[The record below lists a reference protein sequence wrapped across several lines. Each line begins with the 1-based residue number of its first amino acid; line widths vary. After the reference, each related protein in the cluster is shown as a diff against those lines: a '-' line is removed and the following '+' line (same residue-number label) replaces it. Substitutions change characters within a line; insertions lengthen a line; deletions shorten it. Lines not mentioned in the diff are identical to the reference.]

1 MRKST
6 ITRIASYLMV
16 LAMVFSLTAAFAV
29 GVSAEGTAQAQWG
42 TDVANLTNEGT
53 LQEALNAAGGDASI
67 TYIKLV
73 SDIALGD
80 SYVMANGGKF
90 TLDLNGKTV
99 TSTIYP
105 FYVKNAVDITI
116 TDTSA
121 EQTGKIESTGSGAS
135 AIATLDNSAI
145 NLTIAGGAF
154 VGTTAIHTTHPTDG
168 TTAINLTITGGTLQ
182 PTGRDHIS
190 WGSTGVLDLS
200 AYGKYLDGVNI
211 FNSTGST
218 ITLPSEKI
226 ILPEG
231 FDIYQNDEK
240 ATEMLHAF
248 YYTVNGTY
256 VEPETTPEETTSEPE
271 ETTSEPEET
280 TSEPEETTSEPEETT
295 SEPEETTPEPE
306 ETTSEPEETTS
317 EPEET
322 TSEPEETTSEPEE
335 TTSEPEETSSEEPA
349 PEDPIPE
356 EPTVEAQWG
365 ADAAN
370 LTSSGTL
377 QEALDAAAD
386 DSSITYI
393 KVMNDTTLE
402 STLVAN
408 GGEFTLDLNGKKIT
422 YAGYVVNVYNSTII
436 TITDTSAEQ
445 TGAIIS
451 TDDGASAICA
461 YVDSSAQITV
471 LSGELQGG
479 YDAISLSSNASF
491 SASTLTVKG
500 GKLIGGQ
507 YAIAASGASVTV
519 TGGTLVGK
527 NADVFWKRGTLD
539 LSNYANA
546 ANVTIANYTSAD
558 VTLPSEN
565 IKLPANYSFYDKND
579 SRVDDVLASD
589 SAYTI
594 DVTKYQVTINVNDN
608 GSATTGAGDAWV
620 APGSEVT
627 VNVVPNDG
635 YRISEILVNGTPI
648 VGNTFTM
655 PEGDVI
661 IDLTFRLYQAEWG
674 TDKDNLTAWGT
685 LQEALNAAASDAN
698 VKYIKVMNDI
708 DLGDSNVKATGGT
721 FTLDLNGRTVTST
734 DDHTLYLYNSVNI
747 TITDSGEGGKIETTD
762 PDAFAILVYDTS
774 EINLTIE
781 GGTLSSAGVV
791 INAHS
796 AFAGE
801 VLAVNLIIK
810 GGTLQTAINEHI
822 WWGSTGVLDLSDY
835 ANPTGITINNF
846 AGAEPKI
853 TLPAG
858 YSFYDEKGNRVDGA
872 FANVLYTINETKYK
886 VTVNETAN
894 GVVTADQS
902 GDLTPGTVVALTLI
916 PNEGYKADV
925 TVEGATFDP
934 QTNSFVVESSDVT
947 VDVTF
952 RPYQA
957 EWGTDKDTLT
967 EWGTLQE
974 AFDAAADEN
983 STVGYIKVVSNIDSA
998 SLSAA
1003 GGSFTLDLGGKTVS
1017 SSAYTLVLKNSVNIT
1032 IADSGEGGRL
1042 ESIRSGYSA
1051 IMMGDNSAVVLTV
1064 TGGTI
1069 QATGN
1074 AIQLS
1079 DLVSAQVNASLTVTG
1094 GTIIADTAILAN
1106 GSSVTIA
1113 GGDLQGS
1120 VQDILWYT
1128 GTLDFSGITGSQSIT
1143 FFYRSTAQ
1151 AIKLPESGYS
1161 LYEENSGE
1169 RVTALSYSTTY
1180 VLDVTKYALDYSVD
1194 GATVTFAPDERY
1206 VLSETPVSFTVEPD
1220 ALYELIS
1227 VTGKTASGADLEI
1240 SYDEETDTYSFVMP
1254 EDDVTV
1260 TVKAKYAPFVWG
1272 NTSDAM
1278 TSTGDF
1284 FDLVAAINA
1293 GEAPYAKLLADY
1305 EVELSESNV
1314 AVSGKS
1320 FIDLNGHLLGFYASN
1335 GSKVVLGEGADITLF
1350 VEQKVD
1356 DVNTNDYDV
1365 RGAFE
1370 LQSGSKLTVSGAH
1383 LIGYIFYN
1391 GGTLD
1396 ISDAHLAT
1404 YCELYNLTDA
1414 EITIADVV
1422 TFAAPFRAFDP
1433 SWYNDPNYE
1442 GYTVP
1447 TVTTLA
1453 ARVENIAFAY
1463 IEAVFT
1469 VTFDFGKGSGT
1480 MPTVEVSSGDFG
1492 RDIPTPEGLSH
1503 PEGLALIGWTYEG
1516 KDYDCIFANSFYA
1529 PELADITLTAKW
1541 GAPLYVGGVGMNDGD
1556 YLASGA
1562 TETTT
1567 KRPTTGGYAYYKNG
1581 VLTLNNYQFTG
1592 EGFAYEY
1599 DGYYDERYFALI
1611 YSTTD
1616 LVIELVGS
1624 SNLVGTAIFYDEDH
1638 DDYFNADTDG
1648 VRVKGDLTVRGK
1660 GSLNIKVEDDGF
1672 YIEDLIFESG
1682 TVTIGSNDEAIES
1695 DSITVLDGALIT
1707 VSEDG
1712 VDSKNVTVKG
1722 GEFYLLPEDDD
1733 DDVELDTQTLTVTGG
1748 KLVVKG
1754 CYGIYADYV
1763 TVSGGVVEVEAKYGA
1778 ITPWDT
1784 EKEDGFVTISG
1795 GKVTLY
1801 SEYSDAI
1808 YSTGEITVSGGE
1820 VILYGEY
1827 GIYADGNVT
1836 VTGGEL
1842 EIEAYNDAIYAEGD
1856 VTISGGDIYT
1866 YSYSYNGISAYGNIT
1881 ISGGDVAISVGGD
1894 YAIEACGD
1902 ETAVTINGG
1911 SIHLMGHIWVTE
1923 TTTVTFGGKATQIFI
1938 EGDIIS
1944 TIPPVFT
1951 EGEIKHIFTV
1961 DGTSYYE
1968 GVEISHNWTDA
1979 YQADETHHYH
1989 ICVDENCVV
1998 RYFYLPESYYQYFED
2013 ANYGEHTIPE
2023 GETACSVCGYGAEV
2037 PDEEPPEG
2045 AVLLVG
2051 DRYLK
2056 IGEYLTF
2063 DSDGNPIVVTE
2074 KPATGGY
2081 LYATVDTTRDIPV
2094 VNIVLSNFSFEYSGV
2109 AAIIALPNRAYIMQL
2124 EGENT
2129 ITAHADNNYD
2139 VLYSGALTNGAGI
2152 VAVGSQVVIAG
2163 EGSLTVNA
2171 DVGIFGLDSSF
2182 AVQNGATVT
2191 INAQQ
2196 DGIEIQNGI
2205 FAVADATLTV
2215 NAGDDGIYISNGRVI
2230 LAAASRV
2237 SVTSGD
2243 EGFLLDN
2250 VSFLAT
2256 NATVTVVAVDDAI
2269 DVDDCYIEWENST
2282 FDLTADDHG
2291 ITVYTDSEEGYP
2303 FSVMNSILDI
2313 EAGDDGIRI
2322 YGYSEVLFADSVLNI
2337 TAEDAGLYLDSTRV
2351 MFASQQGMMLSL
2363 NSTPGT
2369 SGNVSEVNINAKR
2382 NHLCDTSVDVYE
2394 VKLNVVATETAF
2406 ELDSA
2411 SIYFVGSEVSI
2422 VSRDM
2427 GIYSEYEAYVNV
2439 YDSTLSIEAARYG
2452 INGYLYLDI
2461 RGEMVDISVRA
2472 FGAIYCDSISLDE
2485 DYDYKMNAYCDGAT
2499 FWDENDDIA
2508 SYVTIRGYGAVNVE
2522 MEKAIENLDQ
2532 LISEG
2537 GEFES
2542 IANSIAD
2549 VNDLLDTLTNAEG
2562 EGRLDL
2568 IEKANEAIN
2577 KALATLDQ
2585 NLANAQTNLQ
2595 NAIDTKADAET
2606 VNQSIA
2612 DLNKA
2617 LEDAET
2623 AYAAADKVLGE
2634 QITAAQ
2640 TTLDTAIKAV
2650 DKKVDDAKTALEAAI
2665 KANSDNLTAE
2675 VANLNKAIDDAEAAY
2690 AAADKAI
2697 DDKLTAAQ
2705 TTLDTAIQAVDKK
2718 VDDAKTALEAAIA
2731 AGDATLTT
2739 AVENLNKALD
2749 DAEAAYA
2756 AADKAIDDKLTAAQ
2770 TTLDTAIQ
2778 AVDKKVDDAKTAL
2791 EAAIAAGNDTLSAEI
2806 ETLNTALEN
2815 AEAAYAAADQAISE
2829 DLAAAQT
2836 TLNTA
2841 IQTVDKKLDDAKEA
2855 LDQAI
2860 ANGDAELAQ
2869 KIADLNK
2876 ALSDAETANNTA
2888 DDEIKEELSGKIEVA
2903 QATLEAAVTALQTAL
2918 NSAKVEMQQQSNNGD
2933 AELRSEIAA
2942 LKAELIEADQKS
2954 TPIQTATTVIAIV
2967 SLVCN
2972 AGLITALV
2980 IIEAKKKI
2988 LVPAFKSGFQKITSK
3003 FQKPT
3008 ASKNDENHDNK

>member
-1 MRKST
+1 MRKAT
-6 ITRIASYLMV
+6 FTKIASVLTM
-16 LAMVFSLTAAFAV
+16 LAMLLTLTVAFAV

-42 TDVANLTNEGT
+42 TDAANLTNEGT
-53 LQEALNAAGGDASI
+53 LQEAL
-67 TYIKLV
+67 
-73 SDIALGD
+73 
-80 SYVMANGGKF
+80 
-90 TLDLNGKTV
+90 
-99 TSTIYP
+99 
-105 FYVKNAVDITI
+105 
-116 TDTSA
+116 
-121 EQTGKIESTGSGAS
+121 E
-135 AIATLDNSAI
+135 
-145 NLTIAGGAF
+145 
-154 VGTTAIHTTHPTDG
+154 
-168 TTAINLTITGGTLQ
+168 
-182 PTGRDHIS
+182 
-190 WGSTGVLDLS
+190 
-200 AYGKYLDGVNI
+200 
-211 FNSTGST
+211 
-218 ITLPSEKI
+218 
-226 ILPEG
+226 
-231 FDIYQNDEK
+231 
-240 ATEMLHAF
+240 
-248 YYTVNGTY
+248 
-256 VEPETTPEETTSEPE
+256 
-271 ETTSEPEET
+271 
-280 TSEPEETTSEPEETT
+280 
-295 SEPEETTPEPE
+295 
-306 ETTSEPEETTS
+306 
-317 EPEET
+317 
-322 TSEPEETTSEPEE
+322 
-335 TTSEPEETSSEEPA
+335 
-349 PEDPIPE
+349 
-356 EPTVEAQWG
+356 
-365 ADAAN
+365 
-370 LTSSGTL
+370 
-377 QEALDAAAD
+377 AAAD

-402 STLVAN
+402 SALVAN

-461 YVDSSAQITV
+461 YVGSSAQITV

-479 YDAISLSSNASF
+479 YDAISLSSNASL

-527 NADVFWKRGTLD
+527 NADVFWKGGTLD

-565 IKLPANYSFYDKND
+565 IKLPANYSFYDEND
-579 SRVDDVLASD
+579 SRVDDVLASN

-594 DVTKYQVTINVNDN
+594 DVTKYQVTVNVNDN
-608 GSATTGAGDAWV
+608 GSATTSAGDAWV

-635 YRISEILVNGTPI
+635 YRISEILVNDTPI

-685 LQEALNAAASDAN
+685 LQEALDAAAADAN
-698 VKYIKVMNDI
+698 VKYIKVINNV
-708 DLGDSNVKATGGT
+708 DLGDAYMKATGGT

-734 DDHTLYLYNSVNI
+734 NYTLSLYNFVNI
-747 TITDSGEGGKIETTD
+747 TITDSGEGGKIETTK
-762 PDAFAILVYDTS
+762 PIASAILVYDTS

-781 GGTLSSAGVV
+781 GGTLSSPGIV
-791 INAHS
+791 ITAHS
-796 AFAGE
+796 AFEGQ
-801 VLAVNLIIK
+801 VLTVNLTIK
-810 GGTLQTAINEHI
+810 GGTLQTTVDKHI

-835 ANPTGITINNF
+835 ANPTGITVNNF
-846 AGAEPKI
+846 AGAEPNI

-858 YSFYDEKGNRVDGA
+858 YSFYDENGNRVDGA
-872 FANVLYTINETKYK
+872 FENVLYIIDETKYK

-894 GVVTADQS
+894 GSVTADQS
-902 GDLTPGTVVALTLI
+902 GYLTPGTVVTLTLT

-925 TVEGATFDP
+925 TVDGATFDP
-934 QTNSFVVESSDVT
+934 ETNTFTMGEEDVT

-974 AFDAAADEN
+974 ALNAAADEN
-983 STVGYIKVVSNIDSA
+983 STVGYIKVVSNMNSA
-998 SLSAA
+998 SLSAT

-1032 IADSGEGGRL
+1032 IADSGEGGKL
-1042 ESIRSGYSA
+1042 ESIKTGYSA

-1079 DLVSAQVNASLTVTG
+1079 DLISAQVNASLTVTG
-1094 GTIIADTAILAN
+1094 GTIIADTAILTN

-1143 FFYRSTAQ
+1143 FFCQSTAQ

-1194 GATVTFAPDERY
+1194 GATVTFATEERY

-1227 VTGKTASGADLEI
+1227 VIGKTASGADFEI
-1240 SYDEETDTYSFVMP
+1240 SYDEESGTYSFAMP

-1260 TVKAKYAPFVWG
+1260 TVQAKFAPFVWG

-1305 EVELSESNV
+1305 EVELSESDV

-1320 FIDLNGHLLGFYASN
+1320 FIDLNGHLLEFYAPN

-1356 DVNTNDYDV
+1356 GVNTYDYDV

-1370 LQSGSKLTVSGAH
+1370 LQSGSKLTVSGAY

-1396 ISDAHLAT
+1396 ISAVHLAT

-1422 TFAAPFRAFDP
+1422 TFAAPFRALDP
-1433 SWYNDPNYE
+1433 AWYDDPNYE

-1453 ARVENIAFAY
+1453 ARVENIASAY

-1599 DGYYDERYFALI
+1599 DGYYDEQYFALI

-1624 SNLVGTAIFYDEDH
+1624 SNFVGTAIFYDEDH
-1638 DDYFNADTDG
+1638 DYYFNADTDG

-1682 TVTIGSNDEAIES
+1682 TVTIVSNDEAIES

-1763 TVSGGVVEVEAKYGA
+1763 TISGGVVEVEAEYGA

-1784 EKEDGFVTISG
+1784 KKEDGFVTISG

-1801 SEYSDAI
+1801 SEYNSAI
-1808 YSTGEITVSGGE
+1808 YSTGDVTVSGSE
-1820 VILYGEY
+1820 VTLYGEY

-1856 VTISGGDIYT
+1856 VTISDGDIYT

-1881 ISGGDVAISVGGD
+1881 ISGGDVVISVGGD
-1894 YAIEACGD
+1894 YAIEACGN

-1911 SIHLMGHIWVTE
+1911 SIHLMGHICVTE

-1979 YQADETHHYH
+1979 YKTDETHHYR
-1989 ICVDENCVV
+1989 ICTDEDCVV
-1998 RYFYLPESYYQYFED
+1998 RYFYLPESYYQYFEG
-2013 ANYGEHTIPE
+2013 ANYGEHTVPE
-2023 GETACSVCGYGAEV
+2023 GEVACSVCGYGAEV
-2037 PDEEPPEG
+2037 PEEEIPED

-2051 DRYLK
+2051 DHYLK
-2056 IGEYLTF
+2056 IDEYLTF

-2081 LYATVDTTRDIPV
+2081 LYATVGTIEDTPV
-2094 VNIVLSNFSFEYSGV
+2094 ITIVLSNFSFEYTGA
-2109 AAIIALPNRAYIMQL
+2109 AAIVALQDNMYIMQL

-2129 ITAHADNNYD
+2129 ITAHADKNYD
-2139 VLYSGALTNGAGI
+2139 ALYPTSLANGAGI
-2152 VAVGSQVVIAG
+2152 GAVGSQLAIIG
-2163 EGSLTVNA
+2163 EGSLTINA
-2171 DVGIFGLDSSF
+2171 EVGIFGFDSSF

-2215 NAGDDGIYISNGRVI
+2215 NAGVDGLDINNGRVI

-2237 SVTSGD
+2237 FVTAD
-2243 EGFLLDN
+2243 DDGFAL
-2250 VSFLAT
+2250 SYAAFLAT

-2291 ITVYTDSEEGYP
+2291 ITIYTDSEGEYA
-2303 FSVMNSILDI
+2303 FFVTDSILNI

-2322 YGYSEVLFADSVLNI
+2322 YGYPEVFFAGSVLNI
-2337 TAEDAGLYLDSTRV
+2337 TAEDAGLYFDSTRV
-2351 MFASQQGMMLSL
+2351 MFASQLGMILSL

-2382 NHLCDTSVDVYE
+2382 NYLSGVTVDVYE
-2394 VKLNVVATETAF
+2394 VKLNVVVTETAF

-2411 SIYFVGSEVSI
+2411 SLYFVGSEVSI

-2439 YDSTLSIEAARYG
+2439 YDSTLSIEAARCG
-2452 INGYLYLDI
+2452 IYGYLYLDI

-2472 FGAIYCDSISLDE
+2472 FHAIYCDAISLDE
-2485 DYDYKMNAYCDGAT
+2485 DHDYMMNAIFDGST
-2499 FWDENDDIA
+2499 FLDENDDIA

-2542 IANSIAD
+2542 IANSIAG

-2577 KALATLDQ
+2577 TALATLDQ

-2617 LEDAET
+2617 L
-2623 AYAAADKVLGE
+2623 
-2634 QITAAQ
+2634 
-2640 TTLDTAIKAV
+2640 
-2650 DKKVDDAKTALEAAI
+2650 
-2665 KANSDNLTAE
+2665 
-2675 VANLNKAIDDAEAAY
+2675 DDAEAAY

-2841 IQTVDKKLDDAKEA
+2841 IQTVDKKLEDAKEA

-2869 KIADLNK
+2869 KIAELNK

-2918 NSAKVEMQQQSNNGD
+2918 NSARVEMQQQSNNGD

-2954 TPIQTATTVIAIV
+2954 TPIQTVTTVIAIV
-2967 SLVCN
+2967 GLVCN
-2972 AGLITALV
+2972 AGLIAALV
-2980 IIEAKKKI
+2980 IIESKKKI
-2988 LVPAFKSGFQKITSK
+2988 LAPVFKSGFEKVASK
-3003 FQKPT
+3003 FKKSESTP
-3008 ASKNDENHDNK
+3008 KNNDTKGEE

>member
-1 MRKST
+1 MKKT
-6 ITRIASYLMV
+6 KFTKIASVLTM
-16 LAMVFSLTAAFAV
+16 LAMLLTLTAAFAV
-29 GVSAEGTAQAQWG
+29 GASAEGTAQAQWG
-42 TDVANLTNEGT
+42 TDAANLTNEGT

-105 FYVKNAVDITI
+105 FYVKDAVDITI

-154 VGTTAIHTTHPTDG
+154 VGTTAIHTTHPTDR

-200 AYGKYLDGVNI
+200 AYGKYLNGVNI

-240 ATEMLHAF
+240 ATEMLYTY

-256 VEPETTPEETTSEPE
+256 VEPETT
-271 ETTSEPEET
+271 
-280 TSEPEETTSEPEETT
+280 
-295 SEPEETTPEPE
+295 
-306 ETTSEPEETTS
+306 PEETTS

-377 QEALDAAAD
+377 QEALDAAA
-386 DSSITYI
+386 
-393 KVMNDTTLE
+393 
-402 STLVAN
+402 A
-408 GGEFTLDLNGKKIT
+408 
-422 YAGYVVNVYNSTII
+422 
-436 TITDTSAEQ
+436 
-445 TGAIIS
+445 
-451 TDDGASAICA
+451 
-461 YVDSSAQITV
+461 
-471 LSGELQGG
+471 
-479 YDAISLSSNASF
+479 
-491 SASTLTVKG
+491 
-500 GKLIGGQ
+500 
-507 YAIAASGASVTV
+507 
-519 TGGTLVGK
+519 
-527 NADVFWKRGTLD
+527 
-539 LSNYANA
+539 
-546 ANVTIANYTSAD
+546 
-558 VTLPSEN
+558 
-565 IKLPANYSFYDKND
+565 
-579 SRVDDVLASD
+579 
-589 SAYTI
+589 
-594 DVTKYQVTINVNDN
+594 
-608 GSATTGAGDAWV
+608 
-620 APGSEVT
+620 
-627 VNVVPNDG
+627 
-635 YRISEILVNGTPI
+635 
-648 VGNTFTM
+648 
-655 PEGDVI
+655 
-661 IDLTFRLYQAEWG
+661 
-674 TDKDNLTAWGT
+674 
-685 LQEALNAAASDAN
+685 DAN
-698 VKYIKVMNDI
+698 VKYIKVINNL
-708 DLGDSNVKATGGT
+708 DLGDVYMEATGGT

-734 DDHTLYLYNSVNI
+734 DYTLHLYNFVNI
-747 TITDSGEGGKIETTD
+747 TITDSGEGGKIETTN
-762 PDAFAILVYDTS
+762 PNASAIFVHDTT

-781 GGTLSSAGVV
+781 GGTLSSPNIV

-796 AFAGE
+796 AFGA
-801 VLAVNLIIK
+801 VLTVNLTIK

-835 ANPTGITINNF
+835 ANPTGITVNNL
-846 AGAEPKI
+846 AGAEPNI

-858 YSFYDEKGNRVDGA
+858 YSFYDKKGNRVDGA
-872 FANVLYTINETKYK
+872 FENGLYTINETKYK
-886 VTVNETAN
+886 VTVNEAAN
-894 GVVTADQS
+894 GAVTADQS

-925 TVEGATFDP
+925 TVTGATYNQETNTFVVESADVTVDVTFKLYQAEWGTDKDTLTEWGSLQDAFDAAYMNAGTVGYIKMMSDVPFESAHYAKGGTFTFDLNGKKFSTGGLFYIDGADVTITDTAGNGVIDGTDGTHAIALENGKLTLLGGELLGDWDVYWAGGELNLQSYPMLTEFVFYYACEELDLSDASILIPDGYSVYHSYDNLFEKVDRLESSCTYTVDTTKYKITVNETENGTVTADQSGYLTPGTVVALTLTPNEGYKADVTVDGATFDP

-952 RPYQA
+952 ELYQA
-957 EWGTDKDTLT
+957 EWGTDAENLT
-967 EWGTLQE
+967 EWGSLQD
-974 AFDAAADEN
+974 AFDAAYMNAG
-983 STVGYIKVVSNIDSA
+983 TVGYIK
-998 SLSAA
+998 
-1003 GGSFTLDLGGKTVS
+1003 
-1017 SSAYTLVLKNSVNIT
+1017 
-1032 IADSGEGGRL
+1032 
-1042 ESIRSGYSA
+1042 
-1051 IMMGDNSAVVLTV
+1051 MMSDVAFDFVHFV
-1064 TGGTI
+1064 TGGTF
-1069 QATGN
+1069 TF
-1074 AIQLS
+1074 
-1079 DLVSAQVNASLTVTG
+1079 DLNGKTVTSTTHTLSVENNSVVTITDTVG
-1094 GTIIADTAILAN
+1094 GGVLECTTSGSYAIGIPDNAN
-1106 GSSVTIA
+1106 VQLTIA
-1113 GGDLQGS
+1113 GGTVRNTSDGGYAIEARGTSVTVTGNAVVQGKINWFYG
-1120 VQDILWYT
+1120 VLILSNCKNPMGIIVANYT
-1128 GTLDFSGITGSQSIT
+1128 GVEQPVELC
-1143 FFYRSTAQ
+1143 
-1151 AIKLPESGYS
+1151 EGYS
-1161 LYEENSGE
+1161 FYNEYNSQ
-1169 RVTALSYSTTY
+1169 VATNLANYNIYFVDQTQYQLSFN
-1180 VLDVTKYALDYSVD
+1180 VNNGID
-1194 GATVTFAPDERY
+1194 GANSSFSHSDGMWAWG
-1206 VLSETPVSFTVEPD
+1206 TPVSFTLALRDHYELVSVALNGEALEPD
-1220 ALYELIS
+1220 AEG
-1227 VTGKTASGADLEI
+1227 V
-1240 SYDEETDTYSFVMP
+1240 YSFEMP
-1254 EDDVTV
+1254 EGDAVVVIT
-1260 TVKAKYAPFVWG
+1260 TKPISFAWG
-1272 NTSDAM
+1272 TSADAM

-1305 EVELSESNV
+1305 EVELSESDV
-1314 AVSGKS
+1314 VVSGKS
-1320 FIDLNGHLLGFYASN
+1320 FIDLNGHLLEFYAPN

-1350 VEQKVD
+1350 AEQKVD
-1356 DVNTNDYDV
+1356 GANTYDYDV
-1365 RGAFE
+1365 HGAFE
-1370 LQSGSKLTVSGAH
+1370 LQSGSKLTVSGAY
-1383 LIGYIFYN
+1383 LIGYISYN

-1433 SWYNDPNYE
+1433 AWYNDPNYE

-1453 ARVENIAFAY
+1453 ARVENIASAY

-1469 VTFDFGKGSGT
+1469 VTFDFGEGSGT
-1480 MPTVEVSSGDFG
+1480 MPTVEVSSGDLG

-1503 PEGLALIGWTYEG
+1503 PEGLALIGWIYEG
-1516 KDYDCIFANSFYA
+1516 KEYDSIFANSFYT

-1562 TETTT
+1562 TETTA
-1567 KRPTTGGYAYYKNG
+1567 KRPTTGGYAYYKDG

-1599 DGYYDERYFALI
+1599 DGYYDEKYFALI
-1611 YSTTD
+1611 YSATD
-1616 LVIELVGS
+1616 LVIELVGN

-1638 DDYFNADTDG
+1638 DYYFNADTDG

-1682 TVTIGSNDEAIES
+1682 TVTIVSNDEAIES
-1695 DSITVLDGALIT
+1695 DNITVLDGALIT

-1712 VDSKNVTVKG
+1712 VDSDIVTVKG

-1763 TVSGGVVEVEAKYGA
+1763 TVSGGVVEVEAEYGA

-1808 YSTGEITVSGGE
+1808 YSTGDVTVSGGE
-1820 VILYGEY
+1820 VILYGDY

-1842 EIEAYNDAIYAEGD
+1842 EIEAYDDAIYAAGD

-1881 ISGGDVAISVGGD
+1881 ISGGDVVISVGSN

-1911 SIHLMGHIWVTE
+1911 SVHLMGHILTNE
-1923 TTTVTFGGKATQIFI
+1923 TTTVTFGGKATQLYI
-1938 EGDIIS
+1938 EGNIIS

-1979 YQADETHHYH
+1979 YKTDETHHYR
-1989 ICVDENCVV
+1989 ICTDEDCVV
-1998 RYFYLPESYYQYFED
+1998 RYFYLPESYYQYFEG
-2013 ANYGEHTIPE
+2013 ANYGEHTVPE
-2023 GETACSVCGYGAEV
+2023 GEVACSVCGYGAEV
-2037 PDEEPPEG
+2037 PEEEIPED

-2051 DRYLK
+2051 DHYLK

-2081 LYATVDTTRDIPV
+2081 LYATVGTIEDTPV
-2094 VNIVLSNFSFEYSGV
+2094 ITIVLSNFSFEYTGV
-2109 AAIIALPNRAYIMQL
+2109 AAIVALQDNVYIMQL

-2152 VAVGSQVVIAG
+2152 AAVGSQLAIIG
-2163 EGSLTVNA
+2163 EGSLTINSE
-2171 DVGIFGLDSSF
+2171 VGIFGFDSSF

-2215 NAGDDGIYISNGRVI
+2215 NAGDDGIYISDGRVI

-2250 VSFLAT
+2250 VTFRAT

-2269 DVDDCYIEWENST
+2269 DADDCYIEWENST

-2291 ITVYTDSEEGYP
+2291 ITVYTESEVEYA
-2303 FSVMNSILDI
+2303 FFVTDSILNI

-2322 YGYSEVLFADSVLNI
+2322 YGYPEVFFAGSVLNI
-2337 TAEDAGLYLDSTRV
+2337 TAEDAGLYFDSTRV
-2351 MFASQQGMMLSL
+2351 MFASQLGMILSL

-2369 SGNVSEVNINAKR
+2369 SGNISEVNINAKR
-2382 NHLCDTSVDVYE
+2382 NYLSSVTVDVYE
-2394 VKLNVVATETAF
+2394 VKLNVVVTETAF
-2406 ELDSA
+2406 ALDYA
-2411 SIYFVGSEVSI
+2411 SLYFVGSEVSI

-2427 GIYSEYEAYVNV
+2427 GIYGEYEADVNV

-2472 FGAIYCDSISLDE
+2472 FNAIYCDWISLDE
-2485 DYDYKMNAYCDGAT
+2485 DYDYMMNAIFDGST
-2499 FWDENDDIA
+2499 FLDENDDIA
-2508 SYVTIRGYGAVNVE
+2508 SYVTIRSYAAVNAE
-2522 MEKAIENLDQ
+2522 MEEVIENLDQ
-2532 LISEG
+2532 LLSEG
-2537 GEFES
+2537 GEFDA

-2549 VNDLLDTLTNAEG
+2549 VNGLLDTLTNAEG

-2577 KALATLDQ
+2577 TALATLDQ

-2612 DLNKA
+2612 DLNEA
-2617 LEDAET
+2617 L
-2623 AYAAADKVLGE
+2623 
-2634 QITAAQ
+2634 
-2640 TTLDTAIKAV
+2640 
-2650 DKKVDDAKTALEAAI
+2650 
-2665 KANSDNLTAE
+2665 DN
-2675 VANLNKAIDDAEAAY
+2675 AEAAY

-2718 VDDAKTALEAAIA
+2718 VDDAKTALEAAIK
-2731 AGDATLTT
+2731 AGDDTLT
-2739 AVENLNKALD
+2739 AEIENLNKALE

-2756 AADKAIDDKLTAAQ
+2756 AADKVISDDLTAAKTTLTTVQ
-2770 TTLDTAIQ
+2770 TRLDTAEKTITELQTAVESLKSLINADTGDVDLTEITAQINTINSKMEGLDELGLSAFKTSVTETLATLNESVSILNSTVAGIDSEQISSNKQAVEELNASLAEMKTELQTLDTLT
-2778 AVDKKVDDAKTAL
+2778 AK
-2791 EAAIAAGNDTLSAEI
+2791 
-2806 ETLNTALEN
+2806 
-2815 AEAAYAAADQAISE
+2815 
-2829 DLAAAQT
+2829 
-2836 TLNTA
+2836 
-2841 IQTVDKKLDDAKEA
+2841 
-2855 LDQAI
+2855 
-2860 ANGDAELAQ
+2860 DAELEGEIDAITGNIGTITNKLNDVDGKLAKLETTLAELE
-2869 KIADLNK
+2869 KIATGDHGTIDKIQQALADVNK
-2876 ALSDAETANNTA
+2876 ALEDLQGIEDHTRLEALESAATRVDSTLKTIGDKLDTIDPADITENKSAIESLGTSLEELQATVTSLGTTDGTITESVQAMNTSLTT
-2888 DDEIKEELSGKIEVA
+2888 LSGK
-2903 QATLEAAVTALQTAL
+2903 VTAAEARFVANESAINALQ
-2918 NSAKVEMQQQSNNGD
+2918 SAV
-2933 AELRSEIAA
+2933 AA
-2942 LKAELIEADQKS
+2942 LEQANAANANLKTELNALKS
-2954 TPIQTATTVIAIV
+2954 QMDEKSEEKGSGWQTATTIIAIV
-2967 SLVCN
+2967 GLVCN
-2972 AGLITALV
+2972 AGLIAALV
-2980 IIEAKKKI
+2980 IIESKKKI
-2988 LVPAFKSGFQKITSK
+2988 LVPAFKSGFEKVASK
-3003 FQKPT
+3003 FKKPAAGNN
-3008 ASKNDENHDNK
+3008 ASQNDDNAGEE

>member
-1 MRKST
+1 MRKT
-6 ITRIASYLMV
+6 TFTRIASYLMV

-42 TDVANLTNEGT
+42 TDAANLTNEGT
-53 LQEALNAAGGDASI
+53 LQEALDAAAGDNSI
-67 TYIKLV
+67 TYIKV
-73 SDIALGD
+73 MDNIDLGD
-80 SYVMANGGKF
+80 SNVKATGGTF

-99 TSTIYP
+99 TATSYT

-116 TDTSA
+116 TDSGEGGAIKSTSSSA
-121 EQTGKIESTGSGAS
+121 A
-135 AIATLDNSAI
+135 AIATLDTSAI
-145 NLTIAGGAF
+145 NLTIAGGTF
-154 VGTTAIHTTHPTDG
+154 VGRYAIHTKLSTG
-168 TTAINLTITGGTLQ
+168 ETTVINLTITGGTLQ

-226 ILPEG
+226 ILPED

-240 ATEMLHAF
+240 VTEMLYGY

-271 ETTSEPEET
+271 ETTPEPEET
-280 TSEPEETTSEPEETT
+280 TPEPEETT

-306 ETTSEPEETTS
+306 ETTPDPEEITS

-322 TSEPEETTSEPEE
+322 TPEPEETTPEPEETTSEPEE

-349 PEDPIPE
+349 PEEPIPE

-377 QEALDAAAD
+377 QEALDAAA
-386 DSSITYI
+386 
-393 KVMNDTTLE
+393 
-402 STLVAN
+402 A
-408 GGEFTLDLNGKKIT
+408 
-422 YAGYVVNVYNSTII
+422 
-436 TITDTSAEQ
+436 
-445 TGAIIS
+445 
-451 TDDGASAICA
+451 
-461 YVDSSAQITV
+461 
-471 LSGELQGG
+471 
-479 YDAISLSSNASF
+479 
-491 SASTLTVKG
+491 
-500 GKLIGGQ
+500 
-507 YAIAASGASVTV
+507 
-519 TGGTLVGK
+519 
-527 NADVFWKRGTLD
+527 
-539 LSNYANA
+539 
-546 ANVTIANYTSAD
+546 
-558 VTLPSEN
+558 
-565 IKLPANYSFYDKND
+565 
-579 SRVDDVLASD
+579 
-589 SAYTI
+589 
-594 DVTKYQVTINVNDN
+594 
-608 GSATTGAGDAWV
+608 
-620 APGSEVT
+620 
-627 VNVVPNDG
+627 
-635 YRISEILVNGTPI
+635 
-648 VGNTFTM
+648 
-655 PEGDVI
+655 
-661 IDLTFRLYQAEWG
+661 
-674 TDKDNLTAWGT
+674 
-685 LQEALNAAASDAN
+685 DAN
-698 VKYIKVMNDI
+698 VKYIKVINNL
-708 DLGDSNVKATGGT
+708 DLGNVYMKATGGT

-734 DDHTLYLYNSVNI
+734 NYTLYLYNFVNI
-747 TITDSGEGGKIETTD
+747 TITDSDEGGKIETTN
-762 PDAFAILVYDTS
+762 PLASAILVYDTS

-781 GGTLSSAGVV
+781 GGTLSSPDIV
-791 INAHS
+791 ITAHS

-801 VLAVNLIIK
+801 VLTVNLTIK
-810 GGTLQTAINEHI
+810 GGTLQTTVDKHI

-835 ANPTGITINNF
+835 ANPTGITVNNF

-858 YSFYDEKGNRVDGA
+858 YSFYDENGNRVDGA
-872 FANVLYTINETKYK
+872 FENDLYIINETKYK

-894 GVVTADQS
+894 GSVTVDQS
-902 GDLTPGTVVALTLI
+902 GYLTPGTVVTLTPT

-925 TVEGATFDP
+925 TVDGAIFDP
-934 QTNSFVVESSDVT
+934 ETNTFTMGEEDVT

-983 STVGYIKVVSNIDSA
+983 STVGYIKVVSNMNSA
-998 SLSAA
+998 SLSAT

-1032 IADSGEGGRL
+1032 IADSGEGGKL
-1042 ESIRSGYSA
+1042 ESIRAGYSA
-1051 IMMGDNSAVVLTV
+1051 IRMGDNSAVVLTV

-1079 DLVSAQVNASLTVTG
+1079 DLISAQVNASLTVTG
-1094 GTIIADTAILAN
+1094 GTIIADTAILTN

-1143 FFYRSTAQ
+1143 FFYQQSTAQ

-1227 VTGKTASGADLEI
+1227 VTGKTASGADFEI
-1240 SYDEETDTYSFVMP
+1240 SYDEETDTYSFAMP

-1278 TSTGDF
+1278 TNTGDF

-1293 GEAPYAKLLADY
+1293 GEALYAKLLADY
-1305 EVELSESNV
+1305 EVELSESDV
-1314 AVSGKS
+1314 TVSGKS
-1320 FIDLNGHLLGFYASN
+1320 FIDLNGYLLEFYPPNA
-1335 GSKVVLGEGADITLF
+1335 SKVVLGEGADITLF

-1356 DVNTNDYDV
+1356 DANTYDYDV
-1365 RGAFE
+1365 HGAFE
-1370 LQSGSKLTVSGAH
+1370 LQSSSKLTVSGAY
-1383 LIGYIFYN
+1383 LIGYISYN

-1433 SWYNDPNYE
+1433 AWYDDPNYE

-1453 ARVENIAFAY
+1453 ARVENIASAY

-1469 VTFDFGKGSGT
+1469 VTFDFGEGSGT

-1503 PEGLALIGWTYEG
+1503 PEGLTLIGWTYEG

-1562 TETTT
+1562 TETTD
-1567 KRPTTGGYAYYKNG
+1567 KRPTTGGYAYYKDG

-1599 DGYYDERYFALI
+1599 DGYYDEKYFALI
-1611 YSTTD
+1611 YSATD
-1616 LVIELVGS
+1616 LVVELVGS
-1624 SNLVGTAIFYDEDH
+1624 SNLVGTAIFYDEDY
-1638 DDYFNADTDG
+1638 DYYFNADTDG
-1648 VRVKGDLTVRGK
+1648 IRINGDLTVRGK

-1682 TVTIGSNDEAIES
+1682 TVTIVSNDEAIES

-1722 GEFYLLPEDDD
+1722 GGFYLLAEDDD
-1733 DDVELDTQTLTVTGG
+1733 NDVELDTQTLTVTGG

-1754 CYGIYADYV
+1754 YYGIYADYV
-1763 TVSGGVVEVEAKYGA
+1763 TLSGGVVEVEAEYGA

-1801 SEYSDAI
+1801 SEYGDAI
-1808 YSTGEITVSGGE
+1808 YSTGDITVSGGE
-1820 VILYGEY
+1820 VTLYCDR
-1827 GIYADGNVT
+1827 GISADGNVT

-1842 EIEAYNDAIYAEGD
+1842 EIEAYDDAIYAAGD
-1856 VTISGGDIYT
+1856 VTISGGDIYI

-1881 ISGGDVAISVGGD
+1881 ISGGDVVISVGSN

-1902 ETAVTINGG
+1902 ETAITINGG
-1911 SIHLMGHIWVTE
+1911 SIHLMGHILANE

-1989 ICVDENCVV
+1989 ICVDEDCVV

-2013 ANYGEHTIPE
+2013 ANYGEHTVPE
-2023 GETACSVCGYGAEV
+2023 GEVACSVCGYGAEV
-2037 PDEEPPEG
+2037 PDEEIPED

-2051 DRYLK
+2051 DHYLK

-2063 DSDGNPIVVTE
+2063 DSDGTPIVVTE
-2074 KPATGGY
+2074 KPSTGGY
-2081 LYATVDTTRDIPV
+2081 LYATVDTTGNIPI
-2094 VNIVLSNFSFEYSGV
+2094 VNIVLSNFSFEYTGV
-2109 AAIIALPNRAYIMQL
+2109 AAIIALPNYAYIMQL

-2152 VAVGSQVVIAG
+2152 AAMGSQVVIAG
-2163 EGSLTVNA
+2163 EGSLTINA
-2171 DVGIFGLDSSF
+2171 EIGIFGFDSSF

-2215 NAGDDGIYISNGRVI
+2215 NAGDDGIYISDGRVI

-2237 SVTSGD
+2237 FVTAD
-2243 EGFLLDN
+2243 DDGFALSYAN
-2250 VSFLAT
+2250 FLAT

-2269 DVDDCYIEWENST
+2269 DADDCYIEWENST

-2303 FSVMNSILDI
+2303 FSVMNSILNI

-2322 YGYSEVLFADSVLNI
+2322 YGYPEVLFAGSVLNI
-2337 TAEDAGLYLDSTRV
+2337 TADDAGLYFNSTRV
-2351 MFASQQGMMLSL
+2351 MFASQLGMILSL

-2382 NHLCDTSVDVYE
+2382 NYLCDTSVDVYE
-2394 VKLNVVATETAF
+2394 VKLNVVVTETAF
-2406 ELDSA
+2406 ALDYA
-2411 SIYFVGSEVSI
+2411 SLYFVGSEISI

-2427 GIYSEYEAYVNV
+2427 GIYGEYEADVNV

-2472 FGAIYCDSISLDE
+2472 FEAIHCDSISLDE
-2485 DYDYKMNAYCDGAT
+2485 DYDYMMNAIFSDFT
-2499 FWDENDDIA
+2499 FMDENDDIA
-2508 SYVTIRGYGAVNVE
+2508 SYVTIRGYAVVNVE
-2522 MEKAIENLDQ
+2522 MEKALEKLDELLSEN
-2532 LISEG
+2532 
-2537 GEFES
+2537 GEFDAIAGE
-2542 IANSIAD
+2542 IAN
-2549 VNDLLDTLTNAEG
+2549 VNTLLDTLTNAEG

-2577 KALATLDQ
+2577 AALATLDQ

-2595 NAIDTKADAET
+2595 NAIDTKADAAT

-2617 LEDAET
+2617 IDEAEV
-2623 AYAAADKVLGE
+2623 AYAAADKALDDKLV
-2634 QITAAQ
+2634 AAQ
-2640 TTLDTAIKAV
+2640 TTLDTAIQAV

-2665 KANSDNLTAE
+2665 AAGDAALTTE
-2675 VANLNKAIDDAEAAY
+2675 VENLNKALNDAEAAY
-2690 AAADKAI
+2690 AAADKAL
-2697 DDKLTAAQ
+2697 DDKLVVAQ

-2739 AVENLNKALD
+2739 EVENLNKALN

-2756 AADKAIDDKLTAAQ
+2756 AADKALDDKLVAAQ

-2791 EAAIAAGNDTLSAEI
+2791 EAAIAAGDATLSTEV
-2806 ETLNTALEN
+2806 ENLNKALDE
-2815 AEAAYAAADQAISE
+2815 AEAAYAAADKVISDELTAAKTTLTNVQTRLDTAEATINDLQTAVETLKSLINANTGEVDLSEIATQINTINSKMESLDELGLVAFKSSVTETIATLNASVSALNTTVAGIDKEQISSNKQAVEELNASLAEMKTELETLDTLTAKNVELEGEINAISGNIS
-2829 DLAAAQT
+2829 T
-2836 TLNTA
+2836 ITN
-2841 IQTVDKKLDDAKEA
+2841 KLDDVDGKLAT
-2855 LDQAI
+2855 LD
-2860 ANGDAELAQ
+2860 GKLAELE
-2869 KIADLNK
+2869 KIATGDHGTIDKIQQALADVNK
-2876 ALSDAETANNTA
+2876 ALEDLQGIEDHTRLEALEGAATRVDSTLKTIGEKLDTIDPA
-2888 DDEIKEELSGKIEVA
+2888 DITENKSAIESLGSSIEA
-2903 QATLEAAVTALQTAL
+2903 LQATVNSLGTNNSTITESVQAMNTSLDTLSSKVSAAEARFAANESAINALQSAVAAL
-2918 NSAKVEMQQQSNNGD
+2918 EQAN
-2933 AELRSEIAA
+2933 AA
-2942 LKAELIEADQKS
+2942 NASLKAELDALKTEVEEEANGKPSGGQV
-2954 TPIQTATTVIAIV
+2954 ATTVMATTSV
-2967 SLVCN
+2967 VCN
-2972 AGLITALV
+2972 AGLIAAL
-2980 IIEAKKKI
+2980 IYIESKKKI
-2988 LVPAFKSGFQKITSK
+2988 LLPAIKGGFTSLISK
-3003 FQKPT
+3003 FKKP
-3008 ASKNDENHDNK
+3008 